1 MAVRLISPLLLV
13 LLPPACIGH
22 VQIGYP
28 PAIIDD
34 DYQYTFDG
42 SCQRNSCDAFCG
54 MEGPSPP
61 LTTVSPGPQNFTVN
75 VNVKHPP
82 FMYRVSLRSGPS
94 LGGFDTNI
102 LLDNIG
108 NPGDGRTE
116 FNVTVDIPEITCDPY
131 CTIQLFDYYYFVSC
145 ANILVVSGNTAEEDQ
160 PGEAGSNA
168 TSGES
173 TGEGLGSSQGDST
186 SELPLSPTL
195 PSKVG
200 FSLETM
206 GDGEVMV
213 SATVTLADP
222 SWFSVALSPS
232 GSMIGS
238 RAVIGL
244 PTAANGTVIAN
255 EYDLDGKFTEA
266 ISIVDDNNQLVALS
280 SSFDIIENDDGSFAH
295 SLSITLPLQGV
306 VAAGASFLGNNDLC
320 GVSLLW
326 AHANPEGGTSPDT
339 LGYHGSYRGVL
350 GNIECPIDVEDAD
363 IITNPMQSRD
373 ASASAASLSTQGS
386 WAIHY
391 LPLGSII
398 AVLLCN

>member
-1 MAVRLISPLLLV
+1 MPGARLISPLLLV
-13 LLPPACIGH
+13 LLPPPCIGH

-54 MEGPSPP
+54 VEGPSPP
-61 LTTVSPGPQNFTVN
+61 LTTVSPGLQNFTVN

-82 FMYRVSLRSGPS
+82 FMYRVSLSSGPS

-102 LLDNIG
+102 LLDNIA
-108 NPGDGRTE
+108 NPGGGRTE
-116 FNVTVDIPEITCDPY
+116 FNVTVDIPDITCDPY

-145 ANILVVSGNTAEEDQ
+145 ANILVGSGNSTAGQE
-160 PGEAGSNA
+160 GSTA

-173 TGEGLGSSQGDST
+173 STGEELGNSQGDST
-186 SELPLSPTL
+186 LSPAL
-195 PSKVG
+195 PSKVN
-200 FSLETM
+200 FSQETISE
-206 GDGEVMV
+206 GEVLV

-222 SWFSVALSPS
+222 SWFAVALSPS
-232 GSMIGS
+232 GSMIGA
-238 RAVIGL
+238 RAIIGL
-244 PTAANGTVIAN
+244 PRGADGTVIAN

-266 ISIVDDNNQLVALS
+266 IRIVDDSNQLVALS
-280 SSFDIIENDDGSFAH
+280 SSFNIIENDDGSFAH

-320 GVSLLW
+320 GMSLLW
-326 AHANPEGGTSPDT
+326 AHANPESGTSADT

-350 GNIECPIDVEDAD
+350 GNIECPIEVEDAD
-363 IITNPMQSRD
+363 VITNPMQSLD
-373 ASASAASLSTQGS
+373 ASTSVASLSTQGS
-386 WAIHY
+386 RAIHY
-391 LPLGSII
+391 LLLGCII
-398 AVLLCN
+398 AGMLCT